1 MNAKFKKLAIA
12 TGVSAALAG
21 VSMPSL
27 AIVQGLPGDALL
39 VPFVWYSSAFN
50 VDTIVELTAVNNP
63 GGDQL
68 NTIGNTVYTSSCSFL
83 PLEAGAVTATVEP
96 SIALSYSCSP
106 YLDGDPSSGTSPLPP
121 VDPSS
126 ASTVGSQL
134 LPNTVHWYFFDSR
147 SHHRADGLIPMSDN
161 DYYFFDWKVERGAAL
176 DGMKGYLVFTDKR
189 ANDGKNSATFNQ
201 FADAYAT
208 VGAGPFVWSASL
220 PVLPMTDN
228 TDLASCG
235 ILPSS
240 LPSDGVDVCLADQVY
255 YGGSSIP
262 VQVSPLYA
270 GIRTSYPDG
279 NTEESAILDLPLSQD
294 PGASNP
300 WAIGSIHVVWNDMN
314 RSSWNGVL
322 VDIFDNDENYC
333 SVPANLPNELNVLW
347 LEKGVS
353 APTSLLVDPTTG
365 KGLVDSSVD
374 TTCDPTVTGKPGY
387 ARYHLPEGVD
397 GVCPSSST
405 TCTNPPIVS
414 GAPTDT
420 TYPYSPQSSAAAF
433 AIVFPGHNSVP
444 PAAFVLGHE
453 RGMYTD

>member
-12 TGVSAALAG
+12 AGVSTALAG
-21 VSMPSL
+21 ISMPSQ
-27 AIVQGLPGDALL
+27 ATVQGLPGDALL

-63 GGDQL
+63 GADQL
-68 NTIGNTVYTSSCSFL
+68 NSIGDHVYTSSL
-83 PLEAGAVTATVEP
+83 TD
-96 SIALSYSCSP
+96 SYP
-106 YLDGDPSSGTSPLPP
+106 DV

-126 ASTVGSQL
+126 STTVGSQL
-134 LPNTVHWYFFDSR
+134 LPNTVHWYFFDSH
-147 SHHRADGLIPMSDN
+147 SKHRADGYIPMSDN
-161 DYYFFDWKVERGAAL
+161 DYFYFDWKVERGAAL
-176 DGMKGYLVFTDKR
+176 DGIKGYLVFTDKR
-189 ANDGKNSATFNQ
+189 ANNGSSATFDQ

-208 VGAGPFVWSASL
+208 VGVGPTMWSASL
-220 PVLPMTDN
+220 PVLPLTD
-228 TDLASCG
+228 TADMST
-235 ILPSS
+235 P
-240 LPSDGVDVCLADQVY
+240 LPSDGIGVSLADQVY

-262 VQVSPLYA
+262 MQVSPLYS

-279 NTEESAILDLPLSQD
+279 DTAESAILDLPLSQV

-314 RSSWNGVL
+314 NANWNGVL

-333 SVPANLPNELNVLW
+333 SVPASLPNELNVLW

-353 APTSLLVDPTTG
+353 APASLMVDSTG

-387 ARYHLPEGVD
+387 ARYHLLEGVD

-405 TCTNPPIVS
+405 TCTNPPTVS
-414 GAPTDT
+414 GATGE
-420 TYPYSPQSSAAAF
+420 YPYSPQSSAAAF
-433 AIVFPGHNSVP
+433 AIVFPDGV

-453 RGMYTD
+453 RGMYAD